1 MRIILA
7 SASPRRKE
15 LLEMIGVKFE
25 IITSNADE
33 TFLPKLTIE
42 EQSQR
47 LAYIKAKAVYDKT
60 EGERIVIGS
69 DTLVVKDGKIYGK
82 PQGREDAIAMLKEIQ
97 NGKHKVIT
105 SICVLSQKNGKYLEQ
120 VDYDITEVTLKKI
133 TDEEI
138 EEEINKVRENNS
150 RMITIEDRAVEDGD
164 TVTIDFDGYVDGEQ
178 FEGGMAEDYSLV
190 IGSHTF
196 IDNFEEQLIGKN
208 IGDDVEV
215 NVTFPDQYQAEEL
228 RNKEALFK
236 VKINAIK
243 MKELPDADD

>member
-120 VDYDITEVTLKKI
+120 VDYNITEVTLKKI

-138 EEEINKVRENNS
+138 ARWVDSGNAYDKAGS
-150 RMITIEDRAVEDGD
+150 YAVQSEFG
-164 TVTIDFDGYVDGEQ
+164 VHID
-178 FEGGMAEDYSLV
+178 
-190 IGSHTF
+190 
-196 IDNFEEQLIGKN
+196 
-208 IGDDVEV
+208 
-215 NVTFPDQYQAEEL
+215 
-228 RNKEALFK
+228 
-236 VKINAIK
+236 KINGNFFSV
-243 MKELPDADD
+243 MGLPVHKLYDMLKRVEE